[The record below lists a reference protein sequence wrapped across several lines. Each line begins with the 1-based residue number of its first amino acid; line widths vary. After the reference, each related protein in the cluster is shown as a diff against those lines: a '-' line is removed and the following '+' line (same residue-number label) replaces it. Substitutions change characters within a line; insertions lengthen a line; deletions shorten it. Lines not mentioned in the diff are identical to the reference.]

1 MMGIEFDNNIKSAEP
16 ITVKTNKPP
25 TMMDLLEQINRIELK
40 LSILRDAVD
49 LQSFGRFNKI
59 TVLDKI
65 QEFDAIK

>member
-1 MMGIEFDNNIKSAEP
+1 MVIEFDNNIKSAEP

-65 QEFDAIK
+65 QEFDAVK

>member
-1 MMGIEFDNNIKSAEP
+1 MAIEFDNSLKSAET
-16 ITVKTNKPP
+16 IKTVKPP
-25 TMMDLLEQINRIELK
+25 TMMEVLEQINRIELK

-65 QEFDAIK
+65 QEFDAVK

>member
-1 MMGIEFDNNIKSAEP
+1 MGIEFDNNIKSAEP

-25 TMMDLLEQINRIELK
+25 TMIEVLEQINRIELK
-40 LSILRDAVD
+40 LSILRDAID

-65 QEFDAIK
+65 QEFDAVK